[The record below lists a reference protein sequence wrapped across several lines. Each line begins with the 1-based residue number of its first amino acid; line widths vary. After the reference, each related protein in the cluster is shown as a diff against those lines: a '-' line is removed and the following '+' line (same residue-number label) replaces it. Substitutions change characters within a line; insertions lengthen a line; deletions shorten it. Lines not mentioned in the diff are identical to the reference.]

1 MSDRELIDAST
12 EGAEDNVPAIISSL
26 IAEAVATFDA
36 DRSKSRQFLLRAA
49 AILQGRASQ
58 KRGDTSGR
66 SSRGGLARWQLNR
79 VVDYID
85 AHLAE
90 RITGQDLAALIDVSI
105 GQFFRAFKVSV
116 GIPPLRYVVARRLES
131 ACTLLRTTR
140 DPLSQIA
147 LTAGFCDQS
156 HFCRVFRR
164 VLHVTPAAWRSV
176 NSLDPKL
183 RFREG
188 LSSRSDASL
197 EGSRQPP
204 RTLYARNS
212 PGRPLTGFRT
222 DPNSLS

>member
-12 EGAEDNVPAIISSL
+12 EGAEDNVPAIISCL

-58 KRGDTSGR
+58 KREDTSGR

-105 GQFFRAFKVSV
+105 GQLFRAFKVSV